1 MKQESKNTAV
11 LAVGEVT
18 EGISDT
24 LVFNV
29 KDLRHEDFKEYE
41 TLVPSEP
48 LGLTYEEAEFIKPL
62 LCKVGLFR
70 QGGDSIYV
78 TADVDTTVLVEC
90 RRCISPFEVDI
101 TTTLGLL
108 FSLGIVPQV
117 SSIGLRQSEPEAD
130 DERYY
135 DGETLDISED
145 VRRALVLEIP
155 TWSLCSETCKGL
167 CPECGTDLNTTECSC
182 EMTDETS
189 VHASNSLSAQLASAF
204 SKVGP
209 LKNTGK

>member
-1 MKQESKNTAV
+1 MK
-11 LAVGEVT
+11 
-18 EGISDT
+18 EGIRDT

-41 TLVPSEP
+41 ALVPSEP
-48 LGLTYEEAEFIKPL
+48 LGLTCEEAKFITPL
-62 LCKVGLFR
+62 SCSVGLFR
-70 QGGDSIYV
+70 QGGDNIYV

-90 RRCISPFEVDI
+90 RRCIDPFEVDL
-101 TTTLGLL
+101 TTTLDLL
-108 FSLGIVPQV
+108 FSIGDE
-117 SSIGLRQSEPEAD
+117 SSESDED

-145 VRRALVLEIP
+145 IRRALVLEIP

-182 EMTDETS
+182 EMTDEIS
-189 VHASNSLSAQLASAF
+189 VPAPNSLSAQLESAF
-204 SKVGP
+204 AKVGS
-209 LKNTGK
+209 LKNTEKQLKSE

>member
-1 MKQESKNTAV
+1 MKQASKNTTA

-18 EGISDT
+18 EGVRDT

-29 KDLRHEDFKEYE
+29 RDLRHEDFKAYE
-41 TLVPSEP
+41 ALVPSDS
-48 LGLTYEEAEFIKPL
+48 LGLVYEEAEFINPL
-62 LCKVGLFR
+62 ACTIGFFR
-70 QGGDSIYV
+70 QGGDTFYV
-78 TADVDTTVLVEC
+78 TANINTTLSVEC
-90 RRCISPFEVDI
+90 RRCINPFEVDI
-101 TTTLGLL
+101 LTTLDLL
-108 FSLGIVPQV
+108 FS
-117 SSIGLRQSEPEAD
+117 IGNEALAPDED

-167 CPECGTDLNTTECSC
+167 CPQCGTDLNTAECSC
-182 EMTDETS
+182 EIRDETS
-189 VHASNSLSAQLASAF
+189 ARAANSLSGQLASAF
-204 SKVGP
+204 SKAGA

>member
-1 MKQESKNTAV
+1 MKQKSQNLTV
-11 LAVGEVT
+11 LAVEKVR

-41 TLVPSEP
+41 ALVPSEP
-48 LGLTYEEAEFIKPL
+48 LGLTYEEAKFIKPL
-62 LCKVGLFR
+62 SCKVGLFR
-70 QGGDSIYV
+70 QVGDNIYV

-90 RRCISPFEVDI
+90 RRCINPFEVDI

-108 FSLGIVPQV
+108 FSFGDE
-117 SSIGLRQSEPEAD
+117 SSESDED

-135 DGETLDISED
+135 DGESLDISED

>member
-1 MKQESKNTAV
+1 MQEGV
-11 LAVGEVT
+11 R
-18 EGISDT
+18 DT

-41 TLVPSEP
+41 ALVPSGP
-48 LGLTYEEAEFIKPL
+48 LGLTYEEAKFINPL
-62 LCKVGLFR
+62 SCTVSLFR

-78 TADVDTTVLVEC
+78 TADVDTTILVEC
-90 RRCISPFEVDI
+90 RRCINPFEVDI
-101 TTTLGLL
+101 TATLDLL
-108 FSLGIVPQV
+108 FSMGDE
-117 SSIGLRQSEPEAD
+117 SSEPDEA

-145 VRRALVLEIP
+145 VRRTLVLEIP

-182 EMTDETS
+182 EMMDEMS
-189 VHASNSLSAQLASAF
+189 VGSPNSLSAQLESAF
-204 SKVGP
+204 SKVGS
-209 LKNTGK
+209 LKNTEKQLKAK

>member
-1 MKQESKNTAV
+1 MKQESKNNAA
-11 LAVGEVT
+11 LAVEEVT

-29 KDLRHEDFKEYE
+29 NDLRHEDFKEYE
-41 TLVPSEP
+41 ALVPSEP
-48 LGLTYEEAEFIKPL
+48 LGLTYEEAKFIKPL
-62 LCKVGLFR
+62 SCKVGLFR
-70 QGGDSIYV
+70 QVDDHIYV
-78 TADVDTTVLVEC
+78 TADVDTTISVEC
-90 RRCISPFEVDI
+90 RRCINPFEVDI

-108 FSLGIVPQV
+108 FSFGIVPQA
-117 SSIGLRQSEPEAD
+117 SRDLRQSESDED
-130 DERYY
+130 YERYY

-204 SKVGP
+204 SKVGS

>member
-1 MKQESKNTAV
+1 MKQKSQNLTALV
-11 LAVGEVT
+11 VERVR
-18 EGISDT
+18 EGVRDT

-41 TLVPSEP
+41 ALVPSEP
-48 LGLTYEEAEFIKPL
+48 LGLTYEEAKFIKPL
-62 LCKVGLFR
+62 SCKVGLFR
-70 QGGDSIYV
+70 QVGDNIYV

-90 RRCISPFEVDI
+90 RRCINPFEVDI

-108 FSLGIVPQV
+108 FSFGTE
-117 SSIGLRQSEPEAD
+117 SSESDED

-182 EMTDETS
+182 ETTDETS
-189 VHASNSLSAQLASAF
+189 VYASNSLSAQLASAF

-209 LKNTGK
+209 LKNTEK